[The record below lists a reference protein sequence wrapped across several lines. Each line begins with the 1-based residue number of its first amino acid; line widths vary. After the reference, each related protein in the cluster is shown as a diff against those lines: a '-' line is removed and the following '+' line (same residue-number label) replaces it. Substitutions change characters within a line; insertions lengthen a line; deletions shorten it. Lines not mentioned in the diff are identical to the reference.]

1 MLLGGNVLVERGGN
15 RGGSFKRIP
24 ACRTRKRT
32 GCVVAYSVFDETPPA
47 DAFFGRPGGALT
59 DLFGLDG
66 RTDLEVL
73 CTNPAALGGGPAP
86 LSTLVPTS
94 PLPRHD
100 RPRDRRHLQ
109 RRTAHRAN
117 PWVQPQ
123 DHYTGACDRSSG
135 ANVLRIAPVGAARD
149 LEPVP
154 DPTWGLHL
162 TDVNIALG
170 NLVDLAGAQGRSFLR
185 AKARRK
191 AKQRA
196 PPPLGPG
203 RGGRPPPRWRV
214 GPSPPPL
221 FAGSGRAVVVGSSG
235 RRRPRRSPRASGR
248 RRRPCRG
255 RRRWRRGRRSGRGPG
270 RASSRTS
277 RRRCAALGP
286 SPRSRP
292 SPSSPTAGARRS
304 RARPPSGPRRVSQPR
319 KMSLAACISRWPST
333 TRWPVVAEAA
343 APGVRLEHR
352 GLGLLDLQEQRVVV
366 VAAEHQG
373 DPGARADAAHPHHL
387 ARQVD
392 EAVALEQGRR
402 SRSRVAGTRSGGR
415 GTESANFRPR
425 RRAPARRSARSAADR
440 R

>member
-1 MLLGGNVLVERGGN
+1 MFAAVSRDASHRRRRPALALLAALGALAALTGPGAASAPAETVWLCKPGVEPDPCYGSLQTTAIAPDGSASVQDPPLPRRRRIDCFYVYPTVSEDPGINADLSVDPEQLAIARYQASRFSQRCRVFAPMYRQLTLTGIDEPSLPREALELAYGDVRAAWLEYTRRYSKGRGVVLIGHSQGTGMLTNLVREMIEPFKAPRRRLVSAMLLGGNVLVERGGN

-59 DLFGLDG
+59 DLFGLEG

-94 PLPRHD
+94 PFPGTIGLGIGVTYSGAP
-100 RPRDRRHLQ
+100 P
-109 RRTAHRAN
+109 TAPT

-123 DHYTGACDRSSG
+123 DHYTGACDRSGG

-149 LEPVP
+149 LNPVP

-196 PPPLGPG
+196 
-203 RGGRPPPRWRV
+203 
-214 GPSPPPL
+214 
-221 FAGSGRAVVVGSSG
+221 
-235 RRRPRRSPRASGR
+235 
-248 RRRPCRG
+248 
-255 RRRWRRGRRSGRGPG
+255 
-270 RASSRTS
+270 
-277 RRRCAALGP
+277 
-286 SPRSRP
+286 
-292 SPSSPTAGARRS
+292 ARR
-304 RARPPSGPRRVSQPR
+304 
-319 KMSLAACISRWPST
+319 
-333 TRWPVVAEAA
+333 
-343 APGVRLEHR
+343 
-352 GLGLLDLQEQRVVV
+352 
-366 VAAEHQG
+366 
-373 DPGARADAAHPHHL
+373 
-387 ARQVD
+387 
-392 EAVALEQGRR
+392 
-402 SRSRVAGTRSGGR
+402 
-415 GTESANFRPR
+415 
-425 RRAPARRSARSAADR
+425 
-440 R
+440 